1 MNIKETIIQVGKQ
14 AVAASRDLAVLSSR
28 RKNTILEAMAEELEA
43 QKDHILAENAKDVE
57 AGIASGLSPALVDRL
72 TLTEERFNG
81 MVKGIFEVIALKDPV
96 GVRMSQWNRPNGLE
110 INKVRVPIG
119 VIGIIFESRPN
130 VTAEASVLCMKSS
143 NAVILKGGK
152 EALHS
157 NRAIAAALQSGGEE
171 SGLPPFSIQLLDT
184 TNRAAVTEL
193 VRSDEYVDVIIPR
206 GGEGLIR
213 AVTEQATVPVIKHYK
228 GVCHIF
234 VDADADQDK
243 ALDIVEN
250 AKCQRPGVCNSA
262 ETLLVHKDI
271 AAEFLPK
278 VAQRLGVECGVSF
291 RADEAARAIVP
302 SMGVATIDDW
312 SEEYL
317 DLTLSVA
324 VMDDVDAAINHINT
338 YGSQHSDAILSNN
351 EKSQKSFLARVDSA
365 AVYVNA
371 STRFTDGNE
380 FGLGAEMGISTDK
393 LHARGPMGLEE
404 LTTYKYQIIGN
415 GQIK

>member
-1 MNIKETIIQVGKQ
+1 MNVKEQIIQVGKQ
-14 AVAASRDLAVLSSR
+14 AVKAAHELAGLSSR
-28 RKNTILEAMAEELEA
+28 RKNSILEAMAEELEA
-43 QKDHILAENAKDVE
+43 QKNQIIAENAKDVE
-57 AGIASGLSPALVDRL
+57 AGVQAGLSPALVDRL
-72 TLTEERFNG
+72 TLTDERFNG
-81 MVKGIFEVIALKDPV
+81 MVKGIFEVVALKDPV
-96 GVRMSQWNRPNGLE
+96 GKRISQWIRPNGLE

-119 VIGIIFESRPN
+119 VVGIIFESRPN

-152 EALHS
+152 EAIHS
-157 NRAIAAALQSGGEE
+157 NRAIAAALQKGGEE
-171 SGLPPFSIQLLDT
+171 KGLPPHSIQLIDT
-184 TNRAAVTEL
+184 TRREAVTEL
-193 VRSDEYVDVIIPR
+193 VRSEEYVDVIIPR

-234 VDADADQDK
+234 IDAECDLEMAVD
-243 ALDIVEN
+243 IIEN
-250 AKCQRPGVCNSA
+250 AKCQRPGVCNAA
-262 ETLLVHKDI
+262 ETLLVHQQIAQEYLPK
-271 AAEFLPK
+271 AAE
-278 VAQRLGVECGVSF
+278 RLQAAGVELRGN
-291 RADEAARAIVP
+291 EAARAIVP
-302 SMGVATIDDW
+302 SINEATEDDW

-317 DLTLSVA
+317 ELILSVA
-324 VMDDVDAAINHINT
+324 VVDDVEAAIQHINM
-338 YGSQHSDAILSNN
+338 YGSQHSDAIVSTN
-351 EKSQKSFLARVDSA
+351 EKSQKAFLAKVDSA

-404 LTTYKYQIIGN
+404 LTTYKYQVIGS

>member
-1 MNIKETIIQVGKQ
+1 MNVKEQIILVGKQ
-14 AVAASRDLAVLSSR
+14 AVAASRELTVLSSR
-28 RKNTILEAMAEELEA
+28 RKNSILEAMAEELEA

-57 AGIASGLSPALVDRL
+57 AGKEAGLTKALVDRL
-72 TLTEERFNG
+72 TLTEERFVS
-81 MVKGIFEVIALKDPV
+81 MVKGIFEVVALKDPV
-96 GVRMSQWNRPNGLE
+96 GEKISQWIRPNGLE

-119 VIGIIFESRPN
+119 VVGIIFESRPN
-130 VTAEASVLCMKSS
+130 VTAEAGVLCIKSS

-157 NRAIAAALQSGGEE
+157 NRAIAAALQKGGEE
-171 SGLPPFSIQLLDT
+171 KGLPPHSIQLIDT

-228 GVCHIF
+228 GVCHIY
-234 VDADADQDK
+234 VDVEADQDM
-243 ALDIVEN
+243 AIDIAEN
-250 AKCQRPGVCNSA
+250 AKVQRPGVCNSA
-262 ETLLVHKDI
+262 ETLLVHADI
-271 AAEFLPK
+271 AHDFLPK
-278 VAQRLGVECGVSF
+278 VAERLTAAGVELRGD
-291 RADEAARAIVP
+291 AAARAIVP
-302 SMGVATIDDW
+302 SMNEAEFDDW
-312 SEEYL
+312 GEEYL
-317 DLTLSVA
+317 DLIMTVGVVA
-324 VMDDVDAAINHINT
+324 DTCAAIEHINT
-338 YGSQHSDAILSNN
+338 HGSQHSDAIITQN
-351 EKSQKSFLARVDSA
+351 EKAQKSFLTRVDSA

-404 LTTYKYQIIGN
+404 LTTYKYQVMGT
-415 GQIK
+415 GQIKG